1 MFLTEVTGNRV
12 SDHYARKL
20 CKGLSKNSCSVD
32 LIDIKNTLLKTAIFF
47 ENTISALQV
56 FSPELISPIVSFS
69 GIFLIH

>member
-20 CKGLSKNSCSVD
+20 FKGLSKNSCSVD

-47 ENTISALQV
+47 ENTYNKCIAGL
-56 FSPELISPIVSFS
+56 
-69 GIFLIH
+69 